1 MSISAHTAIQHTNC
15 EPKPLGL
22 WAKLGQMLAAGK
34 QRRQLRAADDHLL
47 ADIGITR
54 HEAESE
60 ARQPMWNV
68 PNHWRN

>member
-1 MSISAHTAIQHTNC
+1 
-15 EPKPLGL
+15 
-22 WAKLGQMLAAGK
+22 MLAAGK